1 MEWEISEVLVEIY
14 QEDENTNNHSMY
26 VYTKYYIDIWW
37 RKIIVQTISLG
48 TFEIVL
54 KVHSIDRVLS
64 NKLLWSFWV
73 NNFENIYIYFKSD
86 L

>member
-1 MEWEISEVLVEIY
+1 MEWEISEVLFEIY
-14 QEDENTNNHSMY
+14 QREENTNNHSMY
-26 VYTKYYIDIWW
+26 YVCMYIDIWW